1 MTRRDRLRR
10 VVLLCTNF
18 TRNLAYYRAG
28 RSQSAMTLL
37 DAAHPQASF
46 WRVTN
51 GNFLDACVL
60 EWCKLFAEA
69 RNGEHFWRRIVTDP
83 AAFETQLYTNI
94 GVTHAEFDSLIERMR
109 HYRDKFVAHLDSDHV
124 MHIPTLSD
132 AEAAVSFYHR
142 HVAVHEAT
150 AGELAGL
157 ANTPDHLKLGYA
169 QSVEEAEQAYRA
181 SIPRPQSS

>member
-1 MTRRDRLRR
+1 
-10 VVLLCTNF
+10 
-18 TRNLAYYRAG
+18 
-28 RSQSAMTLL
+28 MTLL